1 MVHCFHILKLFAPG
15 PVKLYIPVH
24 LRIAL
29 FVEQKRNSEPRALR
43 NPTLEEHEKM
53 RHKWLI
59 ASILIVALI
68 GICGASLF
76 ATWQGI
82 RMARSSGARF
92 VGWDYSDRV
101 SVQETQEK
109 KLTVEGPVNLSVK
122 TFQGN
127 ITVRTGK
134 AGEVAVKSEI
144 IAWGDNKEDAQAAL
158 KDTKVII
165 DQSAKDIH
173 ISVDQVVVADMLHIG
188 PRGGRVNFTLTVP
201 PDTAVTLD
209 SAQGDLSLSGTTGN
223 ADLETEFGNLSV
235 VDVTGDVSAS
245 SGSGKITARNI
256 ESTGNVKLSSEF
268 GGTTAVENIRGKN
281 VTISSSNGHLTGLST
296 IHASELL
303 KINTSF
309 GDIQLIEAQAKTADI
324 KSRNGAVEL
333 EKTDVKDLLTVKSDF
348 GNLTL
353 QQVSAGS
360 YDLDTKN
367 GKISVDGAQNELKAH
382 SDFGSITVLNA
393 RNATIDLSSKNGGL
407 TFSGSLGDGPHILH
421 SDFGNI
427 KITLPEESKLNLD
440 LQTDFGKI
448 SSSFSITVNGDM
460 DSRHWTGSINGGGAT
475 LTIDTK
481 NGNISLQSA
490 K

>member
-1 MVHCFHILKLFAPG
+1 
-15 PVKLYIPVH
+15 
-24 LRIAL
+24 
-29 FVEQKRNSEPRALR
+29 
-43 NPTLEEHEKM
+43 M

-68 GICGASLF
+68 GVCGASLF

-82 RMARSSGARF
+82 RMTRGSMRF
-92 VGWDYSDRV
+92 VGLDSNSV
-101 SVQETQEK
+101 SVQETREK
-109 KLTVEGPVNLSVK
+109 NLTVDGPVNLSVK

-127 ITVRTGK
+127 ITVKTGK
-134 AGEVAVKSEI
+134 PGQIAVKSEI
-144 IAWGDNKEDAQAAL
+144 TAWGANKEDAQAAL
-158 KDTKVII
+158 KDTKVVIE
-165 DQSAKDIH
+165 QNAKDIQ
-173 ISVDQVVVADMLHIG
+173 ISVDQAVVVDALHIG

-201 PDTAVTLD
+201 PDIAVTLD
-209 SAQGDLSLSGTTGN
+209 SAQGDLSLSGISGN
-223 ADLETEFGNLSV
+223 ANLDTQFGNLSV
-235 VDVTGDVSAS
+235 TDVTGDVSAS

-256 ESTGNVKLSSEF
+256 ESTGTVKLSSEF

-281 VTISSSNGHLTGLST
+281 VTISSSNGLLTGLKN

-303 KINTSF
+303 KITTSF
-309 GDIQLIEAQAKTADI
+309 GDIELMDAQAKTAEI
-324 KSRNGAVEL
+324 KSRNGVLEL
-333 EKTDVKDLLTVKSDF
+333 EKTTVDDLLTVSSDF
-348 GNLTL
+348 GNITL
-353 QQVSAGS
+353 QQVDAGS
-360 YDLDTKN
+360 YDIDTKN

-407 TFSGSLGDGPHILH
+407 TFSGSLGEGPHTLH

-427 KITLPEESKLNLD
+427 KITLPEEAKLSLD

-448 SSSFSITVNGDM
+448 TSSFSITINGDM

-475 LTIDTK
+475 LTINTK
-481 NGNISLQSA
+481 NGNISLQSS

>member
-1 MVHCFHILKLFAPG
+1 
-15 PVKLYIPVH
+15 
-24 LRIAL
+24 
-29 FVEQKRNSEPRALR
+29 
-43 NPTLEEHEKM
+43 M

-82 RMARSSGARF
+82 RMTRGSGMRF
-92 VGWDYSDRV
+92 VGWDATNQV

-109 KLTVEGPVNLSVK
+109 NLTVDGPVNLSVK
-122 TFQGN
+122 TFQGH
-127 ITVRTGK
+127 ITVKTGQ
-134 AGEVAVKSEI
+134 AGQIAVKSEI
-144 IAWGDNKEDAQAAL
+144 TAWGINKEDAQAAL
-158 KDTKVII
+158 KDTKIII
-165 DQSAKDIH
+165 DQTTKDIR
-173 ISVDQVVVADMLHIG
+173 ISVDQAVVVDMLHVG

-201 PDTAVTLD
+201 PDIAVTLD
-209 SAQGDLSLSGTTGN
+209 SAQGDLSLSGINGN
-223 ADLETEFGNLSV
+223 VDLETQFGNINV
-235 VDVTGDVSAS
+235 ADVNGEVSAS

-256 ESTGNVKLSSEF
+256 ESTGTVKLSSEF
-268 GGTTAVENIRGKN
+268 GGTSAVEDVHGVN
-281 VTISSSNGHLTGLST
+281 VTISSSNGQLTGLKNLR
-296 IHASELL
+296 ASELL
-303 KINTSF
+303 KVSTSF
-309 GDIQLIEAQAKTADI
+309 GDIELLDAQAKTADI

-333 EKTDVKDLLTVKSDF
+333 EKAEVDGLLTVKSDF
-348 GNLTL
+348 GNITL
-353 QQVSAGS
+353 QQVNAES

-393 RNATIDLSSKNGGL
+393 HDATIDLSSKNGGL
-407 TFSGSLGDGPHILH
+407 TFSGSLGEGPHVLH

-427 KITLPEESKLNLD
+427 KITLPQDTKLNLD

-448 SSSFSITVNGDM
+448 TSSFSITINGDM
-460 DSRHWTGSINGGGAT
+460 DSRHWNGSINGGGAT

-481 NGNISLQSA
+481 NGNISLQSS